1 MGTAG
6 IDAFFCPKAHP
17 RIRLFHQ
24 SPPTNDWSLRSLPCS
39 ILSSVPAFSF
49 LPSVRQSF
57 QFQLSETTR
66 GLLHPAPTTHL
77 RNERSV
83 ITCSFIQNRK
93 VSYLTQTCSLQR
105 RSVRTEHAG
114 RFAKLLIDPT
124 SEAAANLP
132 SNGLE
137 SICIICEDQ
146 IAVSSIRG
154 GSRPTEQARMDL
166 ASSCVQLQQPDPD
179 GQGGGFARFV
189 TFFDQPGV
197 PFRCFQGRP
206 ICLTSDDDTRKHFK
220 QLAGGC
226 SDLACMHRHHI
237 AETES

>member
-1 MGTAG
+1 ML
-6 IDAFFCPKAHP
+6 FFAP
-17 RIRLFHQ
+17 RPIHGYDY
-24 SPPTNDWSLRSLPCS
+24 STNLLQQTTGLYDLYRARF
-39 ILSSVPAFSF
+39 LSSVPAFSF

-146 IAVSSIRG
+146 IAVCSIRG